1 MMSDK
6 LVSVLLFIGYSLL
19 SLIILEIGVSSLVIY
34 GTTDYQTI
42 TNSSINLET
51 INCYNSLR
59 HFNFWYGIYSCVQF
73 ALFVF
78 LGVLFYILD
87 KKAKDDAS
95 LGILILT
102 AVLGLFYFA
111 IGAAFSGSVLF
122 PNECKEIKTTYYIIW
137 AISCTTFSLCAGIVG
152 ISLLSCLGSMCN
164 GYMNADD

>member
-1 MMSDK
+1 MISNK

-34 GTTDYQTI
+34 GTTDYQII

-78 LGVLFYILD
+78 LTICFYILD
-87 KKAKDDAS
+87 KKAKNDAS
-95 LGILILT
+95 LGILIAT
-102 AVLGLFYFA
+102 AFIGLLYFMIGLFSR
-111 IGAAFSGSVLF
+111 IH
-122 PNECKEIKTTYYIIW
+122 II
-137 AISCTTFSLCAGIVG
+137 SK
-152 ISLLSCLGSMCN
+152 
-164 GYMNADD
+164 